1 MNNQLQLEIAPDF
14 DPAEYDSLTYLE
26 RGDIDIWLRRR
37 GIILK
42 DKAKY
47 IQYECEGSKTITLAV
62 ILACSVLSANPLM
75 CIPMSGAVIFYGYTV
90 FHEKI
95 DTGKFKPFPF
105 FRGGFFDILG
115 FMQGEEGRGRHP
127 IEDEISYLSEAE
139 ENELLLLYYRF
150 GEIAKMLVSAP
161 PKARFDL
168 YRFIVDQHFARLA
181 LPDKA
186 ELEDYILAV
195 STERQ
200 MTPIL
205 GSPRTTQNALD
216 ESSNS
221 LGKSS
226 NSLNES
232 SNQDSSEQAVE
243 DDSDELEDKEF
254 LDETGEIYEIDE
266 LVKSEE
272 FSQITEESEEIL
284 KSEES
289 SETFKDIIEQT
300 ISSPLLFNWK
310 DLRDNDKYPVIG
322 LVGSQGAG
330 KSRLVKY
337 LVKHIICEGISQY
350 DAIALDMFGNEK
362 QWGFKVVST
371 PAQMACQ
378 MEDDL
383 DEIETRT
390 IDYREKDK
398 RFFVPLIRIFEESR
412 DGIPEIQALGK
423 EEAKVLTDWQRKFAS
438 LTRKLAGRIFYVNT
452 QFDAEAMNMK
462 ANARNSITLIFPGEM
477 GIAAAMSD
485 TQILKLGANGNDDL
499 RAKLNRLIRKLKRPA
514 LVYHGSRWYV
524 GEVPELEELGNP
536 MELW

>member
-1 MNNQLQLEIAPDF
+1 MNTQLAIAPDF

-62 ILACSVLSANPLM
+62 IVACSVLSANPLM
-75 CIPMSGAVIFYGYTV
+75 CIPMSGAVILYGYTV

-105 FRGGFFDILG
+105 FRGGLFDILG
-115 FMQGEEGRGRHP
+115 FMQGEKMRGRHP

-150 GEIAKMLVSAP
+150 GEIAKMLVAAP

-168 YRFIVDQHFARLA
+168 YRFIVDQHFARQA

-195 STERQ
+195 SNERQ

-205 GSPRTTQNALD
+205 GTSRTATLGDSLSLRYQNALD
-216 ESSNS
+216 ESTNS
-221 LGKSS
+221 LD
-226 NSLNES
+226 ES
-232 SNQDSSEQAVE
+232 SIQDSEEQAME
-243 DDSDELEDKEF
+243 DDSDSLENELANEEPSEVEET
-254 LDETGEIYEIDE
+254 DEVVDDDD
-266 LVKSEE
+266 
-272 FSQITEESEEIL
+272 ESEEI
-284 KSEES
+284 S
-289 SETFKDIIEQT
+289 SEIIEPT

-310 DLRDNDKYPVIG
+310 DLADNDKYPVIG

-337 LVKHIICEGISQY
+337 LVKHIICEEILSY

-362 QWGFKVVST
+362 QWGFKVVPT

-390 IDYREKDK
+390 FDYREKDK
-398 RFFVPLIRIFEESR
+398 RVFVPLIRIFEESR
-412 DGIPEIQALGK
+412 DSIPEIQALGK
-423 EEAKVLTDWQRKFAS
+423 DEAKILADWQRKFAS
-438 LTRKLAGRIFYVNT
+438 LTRKLGARVFYVNT
-452 QFDAEAMNMK
+452 QFDADAMNMK
-462 ANARNSITLIFPGEM
+462 AHARNSITLIFPGEM

-485 TQILKLGANGNDDL
+485 TQILKLGVNANDDL
-499 RAKLNRLIRKLKRPA
+499 RAKLNRLIRKLTRPA
-514 LVYHGSRWYV
+514 LIYHANRWYV
-524 GEVPELEELGNP
+524 GEVPELNEEGNP
-536 MELW
+536 IEIW

>member
-1 MNNQLQLEIAPDF
+1 MNTQLTIAPDF
-14 DPAEYDSLTYLE
+14 DPTEYDSLTYLE

-62 ILACSVLSANPLM
+62 IVACSVLSANPLM
-75 CIPMSGAVIFYGYTV
+75 CIPMSGAVILYGYTV

-115 FMQGEEGRGRHP
+115 FMQGEEGRNRHP

-150 GEIAKMLVSAP
+150 GEIAKMLVAAP

-205 GSPRTTQNALD
+205 GASRTAQNVLDESFNSLD
-216 ESSNS
+216 ESSD
-221 LGKSS
+221 
-226 NSLNES
+226 
-232 SNQDSSEQAVE
+232 NQDNEELGVE
-243 DDSDELEDKEF
+243 DDSDELESELEKEES
-254 LDETGEIYEIDE
+254 LEEPLE
-266 LVKSEE
+266 LSSEVVKSNEFSELSSEMLKSEE
-272 FSQITEESEEIL
+272 FSELSE
-284 KSEES
+284 
-289 SETFKDIIEQT
+289 DIIEP
-300 ISSPLLFNWK
+300 IVSSPLLFNWK
-310 DLRDNDKYPVIG
+310 DLTDNDKYPVIG

-371 PAQMACQ
+371 PELMACQ

-390 IDYREKDK
+390 FDYREKDK
-398 RFFVPLIRIFEESR
+398 RDFVPLIRIFEESR

-423 EEAKVLTDWQRKFAS
+423 EEAKILTDWQRKFAS
-438 LTRKLAGRIFYVNT
+438 LTRKLGGRIFYVNT

-462 ANARNSITLIFPGEM
+462 ASARNSITLIFPGEM
-477 GIAAAMSD
+477 GIAVAMSD

-499 RAKLNRLIRKLKRPA
+499 RIRLNRLIRKLKRPA
-514 LVYHGSRWYV
+514 LIYHGSRWYV
-524 GEVPELEELGNP
+524 GEVPELEEGGNLI
-536 MELW
+536 ENDDINSL

>member
-1 MNNQLQLEIAPDF
+1 MNNQLAIAPDF
-14 DPAEYDSLTYLE
+14 DPTEYDSLVYLE

-37 GIILK
+37 GFILK

-47 IQYECEGSKTITLAV
+47 VQYECEGSKTITLAV
-62 ILACSVLSANPLM
+62 IVACSVLSANPLM
-75 CIPMSGAVIFYGYTV
+75 CIPMSGAVILYGYTV

-105 FRGGFFDILG
+105 FRGGLFDILG
-115 FMQGEEGRGRHP
+115 FMQGEELSRRHP

-168 YRFIVDQHFARLA
+168 YRFIVDQHFARQA

-186 ELEDYILAV
+186 ELEDYILAI

-205 GSPRTTQNALD
+205 GACQRAQNALD
-216 ESSNS
+216 EPTNLSP
-221 LGKSS
+221 
-226 NSLNES
+226 
-232 SNQDSSEQAVE
+232 QDSKEQATE
-243 DDSDELEDKEF
+243 DDSDELEDELANEEPSEVVETDEVVDDEEESKE
-254 LDETGEIYEIDE
+254 I
-266 LVKSEE
+266 
-272 FSQITEESEEIL
+272 SEEI
-284 KSEES
+284 
-289 SETFKDIIEQT
+289 IEPT
-300 ISSPLLFNWK
+300 ALSPLLFNWK
-310 DLRDNDKYPVIG
+310 DLSNNEKYPVIG
-322 LVGSQGAG
+322 LIGSQGAG

-337 LVKHIICEGISQY
+337 LVKHIICEGILEY

-362 QWGFKVVST
+362 QWGFKVV
-371 PAQMACQ
+371 PIPEQMACQ

-390 IDYREKDK
+390 TDYREKDK
-398 RFFVPLIRIFEESR
+398 RVFVPLIRIFEESR
-412 DGIPEIQALGK
+412 DGIPEIQALGR
-423 EEAKVLTDWQRKFAS
+423 EETKILADWQRKFGS
-438 LTRKLAGRIFYVNT
+438 LTRKLGARVFYVNT

-485 TQILKLGANGNDDL
+485 TQILKLGVNANDDL
-499 RAKLNRLIRKLKRPA
+499 RAKLNRLIRKLTRPA
-514 LVYHGSRWYV
+514 LIYHANRWYV
-524 GEVPELEELGNP
+524 GEVPELDELGNP
-536 MELW
+536 IERW

>member
-1 MNNQLQLEIAPDF
+1 VEKTPSLFLEMTQSRIMTTQLATAPDF
-14 DPAEYDSLTYLE
+14 DPTEYDSLTYLE

-47 IQYECEGSKTITLAV
+47 IQYECEGSKTITLTV
-62 ILACSVLSANPLM
+62 IVACSVLSANPLM
-75 CIPMSGAVIFYGYTV
+75 CIPLTGAVIFYGYTV

-105 FRGGFFDILG
+105 FRGGLFDILG
-115 FMQGEEGRGRHP
+115 FMQGEEIKSRHP

-168 YRFIVDQHFARLA
+168 YRFIVDQHFARQA

-200 MTPIL
+200 TAIL
-205 GSPRTTQNALD
+205 GTSRTAQNALD
-216 ESSNS
+216 EST
-221 LGKSS
+221 
-226 NSLNES
+226 
-232 SNQDSSEQAVE
+232 SEVSEDGAME
-243 DDSDELEDKEF
+243 DDSDELEDE
-254 LDETGEIYEIDE
+254 LANEEPSEVEETDEVVDDE
-266 LVKSEE
+266 
-272 FSQITEESEEIL
+272 EESQEI
-284 KSEES
+284 S
-289 SETFKDIIEQT
+289 SEIIEPT

-310 DLRDNDKYPVIG
+310 DLADNDRYPVIG

-337 LVKHIICEGISQY
+337 LVKHIICEGISEY
-350 DAIALDMFGNEK
+350 DAIALDMFGNER
-362 QWGFKVVST
+362 QWGFKVVPT

-383 DEIETRT
+383 DEIEIRT
-390 IDYREKDK
+390 FDYREKDK
-398 RFFVPLIRIFEESR
+398 RVFVPLIRIFEESR

-423 EEAKVLTDWQRKFAS
+423 EEAKILTDWQRKFAS
-438 LTRKLAGRIFYVNT
+438 LTRKLGGRIFYVNT

-462 ANARNSITLIFPGEM
+462 ANARNSITLIFPGEI

-485 TQILKLGANGNDDL
+485 TQILKLGVNGNDDL
-499 RAKLNRLIRKLKRPA
+499 RAKLNRLIRKLTRPA
-514 LVYHGSRWYV
+514 LIYHASRWYV
-524 GEVPELEELGNP
+524 GEVPELNEEGNP
-536 MELW
+536 IERW

>member
-14 DPAEYDSLTYLE
+14 DPTEYDAITYLE

-62 ILACSVLSANPLM
+62 IVACLVLSANPLM
-75 CIPMSGAVIFYGYTV
+75 CIPMSGALIFYGYTV

-95 DTGKFKPFPF
+95 DTGKFKPVPF
-105 FRGGFFDILG
+105 FRGGFFDLLG

-150 GEIAKMLVSAP
+150 GEIAKMLVAAP

-186 ELEDYILAV
+186 ELEDYILAI

-200 MTPIL
+200 MSPIL
-205 GSPRTTQNALD
+205 GSSRTAQNALD
-216 ESSNS
+216 ESLKS
-221 LGKSS
+221 LDDASI
-226 NSLNES
+226 L
-232 SNQDSSEQAVE
+232 DSEEQAVE
-243 DDSDELEDKEF
+243 DDSDELEDEEF
-254 LDETGEIYEIDE
+254 LEETDEIYETDE
-266 LVKSEE
+266 VVENEESEKISSEKLKS
-272 FSQITEESEEIL
+272 EESEEI
-284 KSEES
+284 SEE
-289 SETFKDIIEQT
+289 IIEPI

-310 DLRDNDKYPVIG
+310 NLRDNDKYPVIG

-390 IDYREKDK
+390 FDYREKDK
-398 RFFVPLIRIFEESR
+398 RDFVPLIRIFEESR

-485 TQILKLGANGNDDL
+485 TQILKLGASGNDDL

-514 LVYHGSRWYV
+514 LIYHGSRWYV

-536 MELW
+536 IELW

>member
-1 MNNQLQLEIAPDF
+1 MNTQLPIAPDF

-62 ILACSVLSANPLM
+62 IVACSVLSANPLM
-75 CIPMSGAVIFYGYTV
+75 CIPLSGAVILYGYTL

-105 FRGGFFDILG
+105 FRGGLFDLLS
-115 FMQGEEGRGRHP
+115 FMQGEELKARHP
-127 IEDEISYLSEAE
+127 IENEISYLNESE

-150 GEIAKMLVSAP
+150 GAIAKMLVSAP

-168 YRFIVDQHFARLA
+168 YRFIVDQHFARQA

-200 MTPIL
+200 MSHIL
-205 GSPRTTQNALD
+205 EASRTAQNALNELSDALD
-216 ESSNS
+216 ESS
-221 LGKSS
+221 L
-226 NSLNES
+226 
-232 SNQDSSEQAVE
+232 QDSEEQAVE
-243 DDSDELEDKEF
+243 DDSDELEHE
-254 LDETGEIYEIDE
+254 EP
-266 LVKSEE
+266 SEE
-272 FSQITEESEEIL
+272 TDEVINDEESKE
-284 KSEES
+284 
-289 SETFKDIIEQT
+289 IIEPA

-310 DLRDNDKYPVIG
+310 DLSDNDKYPVIG

-337 LVKHIICEGISQY
+337 LVKHIICEGISHY

-362 QWGFKVVST
+362 QWGFKVVPT
-371 PAQMACQ
+371 PTQMACQ

-390 IDYREKDK
+390 MDYREKDK
-398 RFFVPLIRIFEESR
+398 RVFVPLIRIFEESR

-423 EEAKVLTDWQRKFAS
+423 EEAKILADWQRKFAS
-438 LTRKLAGRIFYVNT
+438 LTRKLGARIFYVNT

-462 ANARNSITLIFPGEM
+462 AHARNSITLIFPGEM

-485 TQILKLGANGNDDL
+485 TQILKLGVAGNDDL
-499 RAKLNRLIRKLKRPA
+499 RARLNRLIRKLIRPA
-514 LVYHGSRWYV
+514 LIYHANRWYV
-524 GEVPELEELGNP
+524 GEIPELDELGDP
-536 MELW
+536 TERW

>member
-1 MNNQLQLEIAPDF
+1 MNTLTNIAPDF
-14 DPAEYDSLTYLE
+14 NPVEYDSLAYLE

-47 IQYECEGSKTITLAV
+47 IQYECGGSKTITLAV
-62 ILACSVLSANPLM
+62 IVACSVLSANPLM
-75 CIPMSGAVIFYGYTV
+75 CIPLSGAVILYGYTI

-105 FRGGFFDILG
+105 FRGGLFDILG
-115 FMQGEEGRGRHP
+115 FMQGEEMRGRHP

-168 YRFIVDQHFARLA
+168 YRFIVDQHFARQA
-181 LPDKA
+181 LPDKG
-186 ELEDYILAV
+186 ELEDYIKAV

-200 MTPIL
+200 IIPIL
-205 GSPRTTQNALD
+205 ETSRTAKDSLLDSSP
-216 ESSNS
+216 
-221 LGKSS
+221 
-226 NSLNES
+226 
-232 SNQDSSEQAVE
+232 QDSDQKAME
-243 DDSDELEDKEF
+243 DDSDELED
-254 LDETGEIYEIDE
+254 E
-266 LVKSEE
+266 LENEEPSEVE
-272 FSQITEESEEIL
+272 QADKVDDDDESEEI
-284 KSEES
+284 SEE
-289 SETFKDIIEQT
+289 IIEPT

-310 DLRDNDKYPVIG
+310 DLADNDKYPVIG

-337 LVKHIICEGISQY
+337 LVKHIICENIYQY

-362 QWGFKVVST
+362 QWGFKVVPT
-371 PAQMACQ
+371 PEYMASQ

-383 DEIETRT
+383 EEIEQRT

-398 RFFVPLIRIFEESR
+398 RVFVPLIRIFEESM

-423 EEAKVLTDWQRKFAS
+423 EEAKILTDWQRKFSS
-438 LTRKLAGRIFYVNT
+438 LTRKLGARVFYVNT

-462 ANARNSITLIFPGEM
+462 AHARNSIALIFPGEV

-485 TQILKLGANGNDDL
+485 TQILKLGINANDDL
-499 RAKLNRLIRKLKRPA
+499 RAKLNRLIRKLTRPA
-514 LVYHGSRWYV
+514 LIHHANRWYV
-524 GEVPELEELGNP
+524 GEVPELDEGGNP
-536 MELW
+536 IERW

>member
-1 MNNQLQLEIAPDF
+1 MKYLIRCVRFAITQSKIMNALTNIAPDF
-14 DPAEYDSLTYLE
+14 DPAEYDSLVYLE

-62 ILACSVLSANPLM
+62 IATCSVLSANPLM
-75 CIPMSGAVIFYGYTV
+75 CVPLTGAVILYGYTV

-105 FRGGFFDILG
+105 FRGGLFDILG
-115 FMQGEEGRGRHP
+115 FMQGEEMTIRHP

-150 GEIAKMLVSAP
+150 GEIAKMLVAAP

-168 YRFIVDQHFARLA
+168 YRFIVDQHFARQA
-181 LPDKA
+181 LPNKT
-186 ELEDYILAV
+186 ELEDYIKAV

-200 MTPIL
+200 MTPYL
-205 GSPRTTQNALD
+205 GASRTAQNALD
-216 ESSNS
+216 ESSS
-221 LGKSS
+221 QDSK
-226 NSLNES
+226 E
-232 SNQDSSEQAVE
+232 QATEDDSSELE
-243 DDSDELEDKEF
+243 DELANEEP
-254 LDETGEIYEIDE
+254 
-266 LVKSEE
+266 SEE
-272 FSQITEESEEIL
+272 ETDEVVDDEEESQEISEEI
-284 KSEES
+284 
-289 SETFKDIIEQT
+289 IEPT
-300 ISSPLLFNWK
+300 VSSPLLFNWK
-310 DLRDNDKYPVIG
+310 DLADNDKYPVIG

-337 LVKHIICEGISQY
+337 LVKHIICEGMLSY

-362 QWGFKVVST
+362 QWGFKVVPT

-383 DEIETRT
+383 DEIEART

-398 RFFVPLIRIFEESR
+398 RVFVPLIRIFEESR

-423 EEAKVLTDWQRKFAS
+423 EETKILTDWQRKFAS
-438 LTRKLAGRIFYVNT
+438 LTRKLGGRIFYVNT

-462 ANARNSITLIFPGEM
+462 AHARNSITLIFPGEI

-485 TQILKLGANGNDDL
+485 TQILKLGVGGNDDL
-499 RAKLNRLIRKLKRPA
+499 RAKLNRLIRKLTRPA
-514 LVYHGSRWYV
+514 LIYHASRWYV
-524 GEVPELEELGNP
+524 GEVPELSEEGNSI
-536 MELW
+536 ERW

>member
-14 DPAEYDSLTYLE
+14 DPTEYDSLTYLE

-62 ILACSVLSANPLM
+62 IVACSVLSANPLM
-75 CIPMSGAVIFYGYTV
+75 CIPMSGAIIFYGYTV

-105 FRGGFFDILG
+105 FRGGLFDILG

-150 GEIAKMLVSAP
+150 GEIAKMLVAAP

-186 ELEDYILAV
+186 ELEDYILTI

-200 MTPIL
+200 MIPIL
-205 GSPRTTQNALD
+205 GASRTAQNALD
-216 ESSNS
+216 ESLKS
-221 LGKSS
+221 LDDASI
-226 NSLNES
+226 L
-232 SNQDSSEQAVE
+232 DSEEQAVE
-243 DDSDELEDKEF
+243 DDSDELEDEEF
-254 LDETGEIYEIDE
+254 LEETDEIYETDE
-266 LVKSEE
+266 VVENEESEKISSEKLKS
-272 FSQITEESEEIL
+272 EESEEI
-284 KSEES
+284 SEE
-289 SETFKDIIEQT
+289 IIEPI

-310 DLRDNDKYPVIG
+310 NLRDNDKYPVIG

-390 IDYREKDK
+390 FDYREKDK
-398 RFFVPLIRIFEESR
+398 RDFVPLIRIFEESR

-485 TQILKLGANGNDDL
+485 TQILKLGASGNDDK
-499 RAKLNRLIRKLKRPA
+499 RAKLSRLIRKLKRPA
-514 LVYHGSRWYV
+514 LIYHGSRWYV

-536 MELW
+536 IELW

>member
-1 MNNQLQLEIAPDF
+1 
-14 DPAEYDSLTYLE
+14 
-26 RGDIDIWLRRR
+26 
-37 GIILK
+37 
-42 DKAKY
+42 
-47 IQYECEGSKTITLAV
+47 
-62 ILACSVLSANPLM
+62 
-75 CIPMSGAVIFYGYTV
+75 
-90 FHEKI
+90 
-95 DTGKFKPFPF
+95 
-105 FRGGFFDILG
+105 
-115 FMQGEEGRGRHP
+115 
-127 IEDEISYLSEAE
+127 
-139 ENELLLLYYRF
+139 
-150 GEIAKMLVSAP
+150 MLVAAP

-181 LPDKA
+181 LPEQA
-186 ELEDYILAV
+186 ELEDYILTI

-200 MTPIL
+200 MIPIL
-205 GSPRTTQNALD
+205 GASRTANNAL
-216 ESSNS
+216 S
-221 LGKSS
+221 KSS
-226 NSLNES
+226 NSLDEYS
-232 SNQDSSEQAVE
+232 RQDSSEQAVE
-243 DDSDELEDKEF
+243 SDSDELESEEF
-254 LDETGEIYEIDE
+254 LDETYRTDEVVDKEESEKIFSERVKRKEFEEIASDK
-266 LVKSEE
+266 LKSEE
-272 FSQITEESEEIL
+272 FEEISEEI
-284 KSEES
+284 SEE
-289 SETFKDIIEQT
+289 IIEPT

-337 LVKHIICEGISQY
+337 LVKHIICQGISQY

-398 RFFVPLIRIFEESR
+398 RNFVPLIRIFEESR

-423 EEAKVLTDWQRKFAS
+423 EEAKILTDWQRKFAS

-485 TQILKLGANGNDDL
+485 TQILKLGASGNDDL

-514 LVYHGSRWYV
+514 LIYHGSRWYV
-524 GEVPELEELGNP
+524 GEVPELEEFGNP
-536 MELW
+536 IEIW

>member
-1 MNNQLQLEIAPDF
+1 MNNQLAIAPDF
-14 DPAEYDSLTYLE
+14 DPTEYDAITYLE

-62 ILACSVLSANPLM
+62 IVACSVLSANPLM
-75 CIPMSGAVIFYGYTV
+75 CIPMSGAVILYGYTV

-105 FRGGFFDILG
+105 FRGGLFDILG

-150 GEIAKMLVSAP
+150 GKIAKMLVSAP

-186 ELEDYILAV
+186 ELEDYILAI

-200 MTPIL
+200 MIPIL
-205 GSPRTTQNALD
+205 GSSRTATFGDSPSRSYQNALSK
-216 ESSNS
+216 SSNAFS
-221 LGKSS
+221 KSS

-232 SNQDSSEQAVE
+232 SNQDSSEQVVE
-243 DDSDELEDKEF
+243 NDSDELENEEL
-254 LDETGEIYEIDE
+254 LDETDEIYETDE
-266 LVKSEE
+266 VVKS
-272 FSQITEESEEIL
+272 EESEEISSLKL
-284 KSEES
+284 KSNEFDEIS
-289 SETFKDIIEQT
+289 SEIIEP
-300 ISSPLLFNWK
+300 IVSSPLLFNWK

-337 LVKHIICEGISQY
+337 LVKHIICKGISQY

-390 IDYREKDK
+390 FDYREKDK
-398 RFFVPLIRIFEESR
+398 RNFVPLIRIFEESR

-423 EEAKVLTDWQRKFAS
+423 EEAKILTDWQRKFAS

-485 TQILKLGANGNDDL
+485 TQILKL
-499 RAKLNRLIRKLKRPA
+499 RSK
-514 LVYHGSRWYV
+514 W
-524 GEVPELEELGNP
+524 
-536 MELW
+536 